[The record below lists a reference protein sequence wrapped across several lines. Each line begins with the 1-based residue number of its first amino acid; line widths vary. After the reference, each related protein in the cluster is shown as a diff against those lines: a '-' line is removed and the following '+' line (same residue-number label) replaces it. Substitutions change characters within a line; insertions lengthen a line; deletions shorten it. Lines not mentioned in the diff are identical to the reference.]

1 MPGFQAEAKP
11 KNCPSGCYSIHVT
24 GMRLEDITCACGYGY
39 YDLETGEFISG
50 DLVRAGYSAPKHS
63 KRVEVP
69 KECFKEPVKS
79 KSLEFL
85 PGHGKYPFI
94 EQGSES
100 QDSRNHP
107 EPLTRI
113 APSSG
118 SPHDDSFISRQRNE
132 PKRDFFLPGE
142 GISPS
147 IISRDIQAHLGTGA
161 TVKPYTHVRT
171 RKA

>member
-1 MPGFQAEAKP
+1 MPGFQADAKP

-50 DLVRAGYSAPKHS
+50 DLVRAGYSEPKRS
-63 KRVEVP
+63 KKVKVP

-118 SPHDDSFISRQRNE
+118 SPPRQRQAIR
-132 PKRDFFLPGE
+132 RDATAA
-142 GISPS
+142 SHRA
-147 IISRDIQAHLGTGA
+147 SRSGNSASQ
-161 TVKPYTHVRT
+161 VSR
-171 RKA
+171 RR